1 VNPGPAVKAV
11 SHSSRRNTTMLRAI
25 IATLA
30 LSLSIDSLA
39 SCPDV
44 LNHDMQKLRSK
55 DSVNLCQAYEGK
67 PVLVINTASH
77 CGFTPQFK
85 GLEALYQQYKDQG
98 LAVAGFPS
106 DSFNQ
111 EADNAEKTAEIC
123 YINYGVTFDMYSEI
137 PVKGDEAHPLFAELA
152 AAQGAPRWNFT
163 KYLIDRDGNIVA
175 KWGSRTTPEDPELRQ
190 AIESALAA
198 K

>member
-1 VNPGPAVKAV
+1 MQHV
-11 SHSSRRNTTMLRAI
+11 RA
-25 IATLA
+25 AMALLALTLSVDTLA
-30 LSLSIDSLA
+30 N
-39 SCPDV
+39 CPDI
-44 LNHDMQKLRSK
+44 LNHDMKKLRSR
-55 DSVNLCQAYEGK
+55 DTVNLCQAYQGK

-85 GLEALYQQYKDQG
+85 GLEALYQEYKSQG

-111 EADNAEKTAEIC
+111 EADSAEQTAEIC
-123 YINYGVTFDMYSEI
+123 YINYGVSFDMYSEI
-137 PVKGDEAHPLFAELA
+137 PVKGDGAHPLFAQLA
-152 AAQGAPRWNFT
+152 DAQGAPRWNFT

-175 KWGSRTTPEDPELRQ
+175 RWGSSTTPEDPKLRE

-198 K
+198 D

>member
-1 VNPGPAVKAV
+1 
-11 SHSSRRNTTMLRAI
+11 MLRAI

-85 GLEALYQQYKDQG
+85 GLEALHQQYKDQG
-98 LAVAGFPS
+98 LVVAGFPS

-137 PVKGDEAHPLFAELA
+137 PVKGDDAHPLFAELA

>member
-1 VNPGPAVKAV
+1 
-11 SHSSRRNTTMLRAI
+11 MILRAI
-25 IATLA
+25 FATLA
-30 LSLSIDSLA
+30 LGLSVDSLA

-44 LNHDMQKLRSK
+44 LNHDMQKLRSR

-85 GLEALYQQYKDQG
+85 GLEALYQEYKDQG

-137 PVKGDEAHPLFAELA
+137 PVKGAEAHPLFAELA
-152 AAQGAPRWNFT
+152 EAQGAPRWNFT
-163 KYLIDRDGNIVA
+163 KYLIDREGNVVA
-175 KWGSRTTPEDPELRQ
+175 KWGSRTTPQDPELRQ

-198 K
+198 N

>member
-1 VNPGPAVKAV
+1 MM
-11 SHSSRRNTTMLRAI
+11 SLRNTHT
-25 IATLA
+25 A
-30 LSLSIDSLA
+30 LLGACALLFSLNSAA

-44 LNHDMQKLRSK
+44 LNHDMKKLRSK
-55 DSVNLCQAYEGK
+55 DTVNLCEAYSGK

-85 GLEALYQQYKDQG
+85 GLEALYQDYKDQG

-111 EADNAEKTAEIC
+111 EADSAEKTAEIC

-137 PVKGDEAHPLFAELA
+137 PVKGSDAHPMFAELA
-152 AAQGAPRWNFT
+152 EAQGAPRWNFT
-163 KYLIDRDGNIVA
+163 KYLIDADGKVVA
-175 KWGSRTTPEDPELRQ
+175 KWGSRTTPQDPELRQ

>member
-1 VNPGPAVKAV
+1 MM
-11 SHSSRRNTTMLRAI
+11 TLRAVF
-25 IATLA
+25 ATLA
-30 LSLSIDSLA
+30 LSLSFDTLA

-44 LNHDMQKLRSK
+44 LNHDMQKLRSR

-77 CGFTPQFK
+77 CGYTPQFK
-85 GLEALYQQYKDQG
+85 GLEALYQDYRDKG

-111 EADNAEKTAEIC
+111 EADSAEKTAEIC

-137 PVKGDEAHPLFAELA
+137 PVKGTNAHPMFAQLA
-152 AAQGAPRWNFT
+152 EAQGAPRWNFT
-163 KYLIDRDGNIVA
+163 KYLIDRDGNVVA
-175 KWGSRTTPEDPELRQ
+175 KWDSSTRPEDAELRQ

-198 K
+198 Q

>member
-1 VNPGPAVKAV
+1 MKSLRKFTLPG
-11 SHSSRRNTTMLRAI
+11 L
-25 IATLA
+25 LA
-30 LSLSIDSLA
+30 LLFSLDA
-39 SCPDV
+39 SATCPEV
-44 LNHDMQKLRSK
+44 LNHDMQKLRSR
-55 DSVNLCQAYEGK
+55 DTVNLCKAYAGK

-85 GLEALYQQYKDQG
+85 GLEALYQDYKDQG

-111 EADNAEKTAEIC
+111 EADDAEKTAEIC

-137 PVKGDEAHPLFAELA
+137 PVKGSDAHPLFAELA
-152 AAQGAPRWNFT
+152 EAQGAPRWNFT
-163 KYLIDRDGNIVA
+163 KYLIDADGNVVA
-175 KWGSRTTPEDPELRQ
+175 KWGSRTAPEDPELRQ